1 MRVCRFKFNRDID
14 KEIIEE
20 KIALAFIAAECTFGP
35 AKVRLNASYL
45 ARGNKVVF
53 DVSSP
58 VGKHIAEV
66 FTELMVRQ
74 FGDGSFIVEKIR
86 DNRKNV

>member
-1 MRVCRFKFNRDID
+1 MQVCRFKFNRGID

-20 KIALAFIAAECTFGP
+20 KITLAFIAAECTFGP
-35 AKVRLNASYL
+35 AKVRFNASYL

-58 VGKHIAEV
+58 IGEHIAEV
-66 FTELMVRQ
+66 FTELMVRE
-74 FGDGSFIVEKIR
+74 FGEEAFIVERIK
-86 DNRKNV
+86 DKKKNG